1 MTKPKVIIFNGLS
14 LDGRMDG
21 GGGSVDMGLYYELAA
36 SWKADAMLSGSGTM
50 LTAFAGQEELPASAT
65 RGEAKELHPLA
76 VPYLVVVDSR
86 AQLHHW
92 RLMQAQ
98 PFWDKVVALCSR
110 STPRAHLDEIEAA
123 GVPVIVAG
131 DERVDFAAAL
141 DELNSRFAIRT
152 VRVDS
157 GGVLNGVLL
166 RAGLVDEVSIL
177 IDPVLVGGTSPRGLF
192 VAPDVTSPE
201 QVIRLWLA
209 HFEQVRENILWLRYE
224 VK

>member
-1 MTKPKVIIFNGLS
+1 MTRPKVIIFNGVS

-21 GGGSVDMGLYYELAA
+21 GGGEIDMGLYYELADR
-36 SWKADAMLSGSGTM
+36 WHADAMLSGSGTM
-50 LTAFAGQEELPASAT
+50 LTAFAGQDELPPGSKP
-65 RGEAKELHPLA
+65 GGAKELHPLA
-76 VPYLVVVDSR
+76 VPYLIVVDSR
-86 AQLHHW
+86 AQLHRW

-123 GVPVIVAG
+123 GVPTIIAG

-141 DELNSRFAIRT
+141 DELNSRFGINT

-157 GGVLNGVLL
+157 GGILNGVLL

-201 QVIRLWLA
+201 QVIRLRLA
-209 HFEQVRENILWLRYE
+209 HFEPVRENILWLRYE
-224 VK
+224 VR